1 MWKGHAGKT
10 SEGVIAMKYYLAVD
24 IGASSGRHILAHM
37 EDGKIVLEE
46 MYRFVNGNVKRNGHL
61 CWEVDRLFEEIV
73 NGLKACG
80 DAGKKPVSMGID
92 TWGVDFV
99 LLDENDKVLGDTV
112 AYRDSRTEGVD
123 KLVYDVISE
132 DELYA
137 RTGIQKQLF
146 NTIYQLYSIKKDH
159 PEYLEQA
166 KSYLMIP
173 EYFNFLLTGVK
184 MNEYTNATTGQ
195 LVNAVTKDWD
205 FELMEKLGI
214 PTGMFGPLHMP
225 KTVVGNLKEE
235 IRERVGFDLEVVLPA
250 THDTGSAVLAVPAN
264 DDDFVYLS
272 SGTWSL
278 MGIERKEADCSMKS
292 KEYNFTNE
300 GGYDYRFRYL
310 KNIMGL
316 WMLQS
321 VRKELNQGD
330 HQYSFPELIQ
340 MAEEA
345 DGFPSM
351 VDVNDNCFLAPASMI
366 EAVKKYCADHGQKVP
381 QSTGELLVVIY
392 NSLAQ
397 SYADT
402 IRQIEEMTGRTF
414 SRLHIVGGGCQDNY
428 LNQKTKA
435 YTGKDVYAGPIEGTA
450 LGNLMVQMLK
460 DGTFKSLEE
469 ARTCVAHSFD
479 VKAV

>member
-321 VRKELNQGD
+321 VRKELNQGE

>member
-205 FELMEKLGI
+205 FELMGKLGI

-321 VRKELNQGD
+321 VRKELNQGE